1 VGSLDT
7 MRRFYARFVTAD
19 IDDPRITEAFA
30 AVPREAFVGPGPW
43 KIRVDGGYLD
53 TETDNPVVLYQDI
66 LVALSPEDGIHNG
79 QPTLH
84 AKCLAAAAPKPG
96 ERVIHVGAG
105 TGYYTAILA
114 HLVGPAGRVEAFE
127 LREDM
132 VRRATANLA
141 GYPAVTMHPR
151 SALEQPIPVADVIYV
166 SAGVTGLPSIWLDAL
181 SVGGRLVLPMTPG
194 DQLGVMLAITRTS
207 NTAYAARTF
216 GTVGFIPCTGAR
228 DDAEAQALRTAL
240 ETRPAEDLRSLRRD
254 SLPDE
259 TAWLVGSGWWLS
271 TKNPGSSQ

>member
-1 VGSLDT
+1 MNSLDA
-7 MRRFYARFVTAD
+7 MRRFYGRFVTAD
-19 IDDPRITEAFA
+19 IDDPPLTEAFA

-53 TETDNPVVLYQDI
+53 TGTDDPVVLYQDV

-96 ERVIHVGAG
+96 QRVVHVGAG

-127 LREDM
+127 VHGGLARQA
-132 VRRATANLA
+132 RANLA
-141 GYPAVTMHPR
+141 GYPAVTVHPR
-151 SALEQPIPVADVIYV
+151 SAVEPPLPVADVIYV
-166 SAGVTGLPSIWLDAL
+166 NAGTTGIPSIWLDAL
-181 SVGGRLVLPMTPG
+181 SVGGRLVLPLTPG
-194 DQLGVMLAITRTS
+194 DRLGVMLAITRTS
-207 NTAYAARTF
+207 DTAYAARAF
-216 GTVGFIPCTGAR
+216 GTVAFIPCIGAR
-228 DDAEAQALRTAL
+228 DDAEARALRSAL
-240 ETRPAEDLRSLRRD
+240 EARPAEDVRSLRRD

-259 TAWLVGSGWWLS
+259 TAWLVGSDWWLS
-271 TKNPGSSQ
+271 TKNPESSQ